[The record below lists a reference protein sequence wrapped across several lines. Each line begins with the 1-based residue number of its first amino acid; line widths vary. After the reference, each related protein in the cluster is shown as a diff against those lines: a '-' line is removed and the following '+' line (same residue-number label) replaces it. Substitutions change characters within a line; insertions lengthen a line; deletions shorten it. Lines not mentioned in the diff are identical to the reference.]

1 MPRCRLSESA
11 ERRRVTVCIGMT
23 QLINW
28 GTAFYLPGVF
38 CAAIAADRGWSPTLA
53 FSGATLAL
61 VVMGC
66 LSPYA
71 GWLLDRVGGRRV
83 MTLGAASSAAGC
95 LLMAA
100 STGMADYFIAWVM
113 LGVGMRLSLYEAA
126 FATLVALYGGEARR
140 AISLVTLFG
149 GISSSL
155 FWPLGMTLLNGLG
168 WRWGVAIYGVIV
180 LSGLLWLRALPQP
193 ASRLSPRTE
202 EQAQTSPS
210 AGTQAVLPAVLYAL
224 LMALFSFLS
233 AGISAHLLAILT
245 GFGVSASLGA
255 LWGVGQVC
263 ARVGDVLMGGR
274 IPALKLSLFLG
285 AGLPVCF
292 LLALLGEQSLIA
304 VVLFVTGYGA
314 ANGLSTL
321 VKAALP
327 LELFGRARYSSRIGL
342 LLTPGFFFSAAAPSV
357 YAALR
362 ISIGDRGV
370 LMFSFGV
377 ACLITLTALLLYL
390 TRQRVVQAVPLP
402 DD

>member
-1 MPRCRLSESA
+1 MSESA
-11 ERRRVTVCIGMT
+11 GRRRVTVCIGMT

-61 VVMGC
+61 MVMGC

-71 GWLLDRVGGRRV
+71 GRLLDRAGGRRV
-83 MTLGAASSAAGC
+83 MMLGGGGSAAGC
-95 LLMAA
+95 MLMAA
-100 STGMADYFIAWVM
+100 STGMTDYFMAWVM

-155 FWPLGMTLLNGLG
+155 FWPLGMALLNGLG

-180 LSGLLWLRALPQP
+180 LSGLLWLWALPQP
-193 ASRLSPRTE
+193 ASRLAHRAE
-202 EQAQTSPS
+202 EQAQTSL
-210 AGTQAVLPAVLYAL
+210 AADTRILLPAV

-233 AGISAHLLAILT
+233 AGISAHLLAILS

-255 LWGVGQVC
+255 LWGVGQV
-263 ARVGDVLMGGR
+263 GDVLMGGR
-274 IPALKLSLFLG
+274 LPALKLSLFLG

-304 VVLFVTGYGA
+304 AVLFVAGYGA

-327 LELFGRARYSSRIGL
+327 LELFGRAGYSSRIGL
-342 LLTPGFFFSAAAPSV
+342 LLTPGVFFSAAAPSV

-362 ISIGDRGV
+362 ASIGDRGV

-377 ACLITLTALLLYL
+377 ACLITLTTVLLYL
-390 TRQRVVQAVPLP
+390 TRQRAARSVVLS
-402 DD
+402 DE

>member
-28 GTAFYLPGVF
+28 GAAFYLPGVF

-53 FSGATLAL
+53 FSGAMLAL

-83 MTLGAASSAAGC
+83 MMLGAASSAAGC

-155 FWPLGMTLLNGLG
+155 FWPLGMTLLHGLG

-180 LSGLLWLRALPQP
+180 LSGLLWLWALPQP

-224 LMALFSFLS
+224 LMTLFSFLS

-263 ARVGDVLMGGR
+263 ARVGDVDGRTYSGVETESVAGG
-274 IPALKLSLFLG
+274 G
-285 AGLPVCF
+285 VAGLF
-292 LLALLGEQSLIA
+292 SA
-304 VVLFVTGYGA
+304 GA
-314 ANGLSTL
+314 A
-321 VKAALP
+321 
-327 LELFGRARYSSRIGL
+327 GRAVADSRGAVCYRIRRGEW
-342 LLTPGFFFSAAAPSV
+342 TQYAGEGGIAAGIVRPG
-357 YAALR
+357 
-362 ISIGDRGV
+362 
-370 LMFSFGV
+370 
-377 ACLITLTALLLYL
+377 ALLLPDRAVADAGVL
-390 TRQRVVQAVPLP
+390 FFRRGAVGLCGAQRDDWRSGRPDVFFRRSLSDHPDCVVALSDAPACGASGSVTR
-402 DD
+402 

>member
-1 MPRCRLSESA
+1 MPPYRMTDAGRTW
-11 ERRRVTVCIGMT
+11 VTVCVGMT

-28 GTAFYLPGVF
+28 GAAFYLPGVF

-71 GWLLDRVGGRRV
+71 GRLLDRVGGRRV
-83 MTLGAASSAAGC
+83 MTLGAVGSAAGC
-95 LLMAA
+95 LLMAS
-100 STGMADYFIAWVM
+100 STGMADYFLAWIM
-113 LGVGMRLSLYEAA
+113 LGAGMRLSLYEAA

-155 FWPLGMTLLNGLG
+155 FWPLGMALQSGLG
-168 WRWGVAIYGVIV
+168 WRWGVAIYGVIL
-180 LSGLLWLRALPQP
+180 LSGTAWLRALPKP
-193 ASRLSPRTE
+193 VLLSEPHCADKTE
-202 EQAQTSPS
+202 IALSTGEADR
-210 AGTQAVLPAVLYAL
+210 LPALLYAV

-245 GFGVSASLGA
+245 GFGVSAALGA

-263 ARVGDVLMGGR
+263 ARMADVLMGGR
-274 IPALKLSLFLG
+274 LPALKLSLFLG

-292 LLALLGEQSLIA
+292 LSALLGEYSLVA
-304 VVLFVTGYGA
+304 VVLFVGGYGA

-327 LELFGRARYSSRIGL
+327 LELFSREGYSSRIGL
-342 LLTPGFFFSAAAPSV
+342 LLMPGFFFSAAAPSV

-362 ISIGDRGV
+362 ASIGDRGALV
-370 LMFSFGV
+370 FSFGI
-377 ACLITLTALLLYL
+377 ACLITLTALLLY
-390 TRQRVVQAVPLP
+390 RRRPRIIGGGPA
-402 DD
+402 

>member
-11 ERRRVTVCIGMT
+11 GRRRVTVCIGMT

-28 GTAFYLPGVF
+28 GAAFYLPGVF

-168 WRWGVAIYGVIV
+168 WRWGVAIYGVIM

-210 AGTQAVLPAVLYAL
+210 AGTQVVLPAVLYAL

-285 AGLPVCF
+285 RGCR
-292 LLALLGEQSLIA
+292 
-304 VVLFVTGYGA
+304 FVFCWRCWES
-314 ANGLSTL
+314 N
-321 VKAALP
+321 
-327 LELFGRARYSSRIGL
+327 R
-342 LLTPGFFFSAAAPSV
+342 
-357 YAALR
+357 
-362 ISIGDRGV
+362 
-370 LMFSFGV
+370 
-377 ACLITLTALLLYL
+377 
-390 TRQRVVQAVPLP
+390 
-402 DD
+402 

>member
-1 MPRCRLSESA
+1 MPLCRVSESA
-11 ERRRVTVCIGMT
+11 GRRRVTVCIGMT

-61 VVMGC
+61 MVMGC

-71 GWLLDRVGGRRV
+71 GRLLDRAGGRRV
-83 MTLGAASSAAGC
+83 MMLGGGGSAAGC
-95 LLMAA
+95 MLMAA
-100 STGMADYFIAWVM
+100 STGMTDYFMAWVM

-155 FWPLGMTLLNGLG
+155 FWPLGMALLNGLG

-180 LSGLLWLRALPQP
+180 LSGLLWLWALPQP
-193 ASRLSPRTE
+193 ASQLAHRTG
-202 EQAQTSPS
+202 EQTQTSLT
-210 AGTQAVLPAVLYAL
+210 ADARTLLPAVLYAV

-274 IPALKLSLFLG
+274 LPALKLSLFLG

-304 VVLFVTGYGA
+304 AVLFVAGYGA

-327 LELFGRARYSSRIGL
+327 LELFGRAGYSSRIGL

-362 ISIGDRGV
+362 ASIGDRGV

-377 ACLITLTALLLYL
+377 ACLITLTAVLLYL
-390 TRQRVVQAVPLP
+390 TRQRAARSVLLS
-402 DD
+402 DE